1 MALIEQSQALI
12 DIGLF
17 MPALREIIVG
27 SWNDYN
33 EDYSAKIRLIHNA
46 TTRANILHDH
56 QVARSSRF
64 AVENGFEV
72 ADLDR
77 MKILVIGNYAIRFKK
92 FDEFLGSSNH
102 PTKQVKSFRNQVSL
116 SLPGIS
122 ETYNLEAGYQLTED
136 QTKIYKTWLIQ
147 PSGKGF
153 KWNLELMDSGS
164 KSIVE
169 DLLAKSQ
176 ANNEYQ
182 NVEETAV
189 RGKTQENKVTNITKF
204 KPKS

>member
-1 MALIEQSQALI
+1 MALIEQSQAI
-12 DIGLF
+12 AEIGLF
-17 MPALREIIVG
+17 MPALREIIFG

-33 EDYSAKIRLIHNA
+33 EDYSAKVRLVHNA

-56 QVARSSRF
+56 QVARASRF
-64 AVENGFEV
+64 AVENGFEL
-72 ADLDR
+72 ADFYRL
-77 MKILVIGNYAIRFKK
+77 KILLIGNYAIRFKK
-92 FDEFLGSSNH
+92 FDELLGSSNH
-102 PTKQVKSFRNQVSL
+102 PTKQVKKFRNQVSL

-153 KWNLELMDSGS
+153 KWNLELMESGV

-169 DLLAKSQ
+169 DLLANSQ
-176 ANNEYQ
+176 TNEESQ
-182 NVEETAV
+182 DADEAKV
-189 RGKTQENKVTNITKF
+189 RGKTQENNVTKIVQI
-204 KPKS
+204 KPK